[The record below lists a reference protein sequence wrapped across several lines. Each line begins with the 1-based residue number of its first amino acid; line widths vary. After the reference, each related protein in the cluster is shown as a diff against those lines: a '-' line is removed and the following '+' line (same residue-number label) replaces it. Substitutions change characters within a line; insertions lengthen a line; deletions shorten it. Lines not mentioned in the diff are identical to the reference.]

1 VARTGRA
8 ILAVLA
14 GAVVWA
20 VLWVGGTKVAQ
31 MAIPAAL
38 PAGQP
43 VTDTGVLVALIL
55 YSVVLSILAGFVT
68 ARVASGAP
76 APAVRGL
83 AVLQL
88 VLGVGIEASAWSL
101 TPVWYH
107 IVFLVMLVPATIYG
121 GRLAVRRG
129 SASPTFAPSR

>member
-1 VARTGRA
+1 
-8 ILAVLA
+8 VLA

-20 VLWVGGTKVAQ
+20 VLWVGGTKVVQ
-31 MAIPAAL
+31 MAVPTAL

-43 VTDTGVLVALIL
+43 VTDTGVLVSLIL
-55 YSVVLSILAGFVT
+55 YSVVLSILAGYVT
-68 ARVASGAP
+68 ARIASSDP

-83 AVLQL
+83 AILQL

-107 IVFLVMLVPATIYG
+107 IVFLLLLVPATIYG
-121 GRLAVRRG
+121 GRLAIRRG
-129 SASPTFAPSR
+129 IARPA